1 VFRSATLIPLST
13 YEERLIKSLTEAIA
27 AATTAAN
34 GLRYTVAAQGQ
45 SNHMMVTRCDL
56 SAAEARLAALIMANQ
71 GSVDLSP
78 LAALVVR
85 AEKISSTL
93 KALAVKFTQL
103 DSSTDSNNQT
113 AP

>member
-1 VFRSATLIPLST
+1 VTN

-56 SAAEARLAALIMANQ
+56 GAAEARLAALIMGNQ
-71 GSVDLSP
+71 GGSVDLSP

-85 AEKISSTL
+85 AEKISGTL
-93 KALAVKFTQL
+93 KLLSGKLSQL
-103 DSSTDSNNQT
+103 DSATDSNQT